1 MKRMTKGASPML
13 GLFALLLVSLYL
25 MSDASQNAARFD
37 QLYIGLLLLNSIFLL
52 SLVVII
58 SINIF
63 EFVRQVVAKQPGS
76 RLTMR
81 LVLMFVVLAL
91 TPAAIVYAFSVQLL
105 DRGIDSWF
113 DVRVERALQDAL
125 DLSRSS
131 LDLQMRRV
139 RRQTETI
146 VQSLRDEPNVTAAL
160 TLNDMLRRSG
170 AVEMTLFG
178 EANRIIASSGDITAS
193 VIPRLPG
200 DSVLRLVNRGQTYV
214 GLDPLRDSG
223 LHIRIVVPVP
233 ATHKNPSARIL
244 QVLYPVSERIGVLAA
259 SVQEAFGKYN
269 ELLYLR
275 TPLKQS
281 FILSLSLVLLLAVLF
296 AVWAAFFSSKR
307 LMAPIGE
314 LAEGTKAVA
323 AGQYHKKLP
332 VDKKDDLGM
341 LVASFNRMTERLS
354 EARDAAEDSQR
365 QLESQRAYLETV
377 LEHLSSG
384 VLSLDLDLVLYT
396 VNPAANQILGLSLD
410 QYKGK
415 ACDQLGDANPVL
427 VRFFESLEAHLKGP
441 ESEWQE
447 QVTLL
452 GRGGRKILIC
462 RGARLPPHGDLSGG
476 HVIVFD
482 DVTALIQAQRNAA
495 WAEVARRLAHEIKN
509 PLTPIQLSAERLH
522 KKLLPKLG
530 PTESEVLKR
539 SARTIAQQVESMKMM
554 VNAFSDYARTPK
566 IDISPLNLN
575 RLIEDVV
582 ELYRTNVVKA
592 ALELNLDHRVPR
604 IEADSSRVRQLLHN
618 LIKNSLE
625 ALEGKQEARLKIA
638 TQCVQEGGRPYVELI
653 LADNG
658 PGFPEELMDRLFE
671 PYVSSKPRGNGLGLA
686 IVKKIVEEHGGSVW
700 AENDAAGGARIR
712 IHLLSVASD
721 AGLADS
727 HLEGDAA

>member
-1 MKRMTKGASPML
+1 MNRMIKGAMPML

-25 MSDASQNAARFD
+25 MSDASQNAARFG

-58 SINIF
+58 SINLF

-139 RRQTETI
+139 RRQTQPM

-178 EANRIIASSGDITAS
+178 KGNRIIASSGDITAS
-193 VIPRLPG
+193 VIPKLPG
-200 DSVLRLVNRGQTYV
+200 DSVLRLVHREQTYV
-214 GLDPLRDSG
+214 GLDPLKDSG

-233 ATHKNPSARIL
+233 ATHKNPEARIL

-259 SVQEAFGKYN
+259 SVQEAFGKYK

-307 LMAPIGE
+307 LMAPISE

-341 LVASFNRMTERLS
+341 LVASFNRMTERLA

-396 VNPAANQILGLSLD
+396 VNPAANQILGLSLE
-410 QYKGK
+410 QYKGQ
-415 ACDQLGDANPVL
+415 AFTQLGDANPVL
-427 VRFFESLEAHLKGP
+427 ARFFESLEAHLKGP
-441 ESEWQE
+441 KYEWQE

-452 GRGGRKILIC
+452 GRGGRKVLMC
-462 RGARLPPHGDLSGG
+462 RGARLPPHGELSGG

-482 DVTALIQAQRNAA
+482 DITELIQAQRNAA

-566 IDISPLNLN
+566 IDITPLDLN
-575 RLIEDVV
+575 HLIEDVV
-582 ELYRTNVVKA
+582 ELYRSNVVKA
-592 ALELNLDHRVPR
+592 VLELELDRRIPP
-604 IEADSSRVRQLLHN
+604 IEADSSRIRQLLHN

-625 ALEGKQEARLKIA
+625 AMEGRQEARLKIV
-638 TQCVQEGGRPYVELI
+638 TESVREVGRPYVELT
-653 LADNG
+653 LLDNG

-671 PYVSSKPRGNGLGLA
+671 PYVTNKLKGNGLGLA
-686 IVKKIVEEHGGSVW
+686 IVKKIVEEHGGFVW

-712 IHLLSVASD
+712 IHLLSVATD
-721 AGLADS
+721 TRLVDG